1 MPLLGRVKL
10 FCSLVLG
17 FNIEGRRRGNRPPL
31 RFKSGL
37 GEARPP
43 YAHLTSQARL
53 PTQMRCYS
61 TLKTAQALT
70 DLQQEQRKRLA
81 LVSEI
86 FLLE

>member
-1 MPLLGRVKL
+1 
-10 FCSLVLG
+10 
-17 FNIEGRRRGNRPPL
+17 
-31 RFKSGL
+31 
-37 GEARPP
+37 
-43 YAHLTSQARL
+43 
-53 PTQMRCYS
+53 MRCYS